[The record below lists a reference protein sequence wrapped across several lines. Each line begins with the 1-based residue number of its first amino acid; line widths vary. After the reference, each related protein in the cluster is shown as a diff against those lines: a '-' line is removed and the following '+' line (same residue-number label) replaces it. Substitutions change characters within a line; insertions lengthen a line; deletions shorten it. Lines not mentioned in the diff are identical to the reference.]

1 MEVIGLLEGG
11 AAEVMRLAE
20 AMVAGERERGEEGR
34 RWKRGEAR
42 GKGGEGSDRRR

>member
-20 AMVAGERERGEEGR
+20 AMVAGERERERRGRKEGELEP
-34 RWKRGEAR
+34 
-42 GKGGEGSDRRR
+42 SSLL